1 MALNLDWSVI
11 PHYFW
16 YIIGNLLPWP
26 PTGLIATIVL
36 ALFVISLG
44 FAGGILIGM
53 ARISRNRVIYGLS
66 TIYVEAF
73 RGTPLLVQIFLIY
86 FGIASFGIFLDPFFA
101 GIAALSLNTAAYQA
115 EIFRGGVQSIPKGQM
130 EAARSMGLSY
140 NQSMLQVIIPQAL
153 RNSLPSYTNEFITMI
168 KDTSLVFSIGV
179 VELVLSAREVT
190 AITFQPFVVLLF
202 VAVLYF
208 MLTFST
214 SRIMR
219 YVERKFAIPGM
230 MGSE

>member
-1 MALNLDWSVI
+1 
-11 PHYFW
+11 
-16 YIIGNLLPWP
+16 
-26 PTGLIATIVL
+26 
-36 ALFVISLG
+36 
-44 FAGGILIGM
+44 
-53 ARISRNRVIYGLS
+53 
-66 TIYVEAF
+66 
-73 RGTPLLVQIFLIY
+73 
-86 FGIASFGIFLDPFFA
+86 
-101 GIAALSLNTAAYQA
+101 
-115 EIFRGGVQSIPKGQM
+115 M

>member
-1 MALNLDWSVI
+1 VAIYLDWSVI
-11 PHYFW
+11 PRYFW
-16 YIIGNLLPWP
+16 YLIGNLLPWP
-26 PTGLIATIVL
+26 PTGLIATIIL
-36 ALFVISLG
+36 AAISISLG

-53 ARISRNRVIYGLS
+53 ARISRNRLVYGVS
-66 TIYVEAF
+66 TVYVEAF

-101 GIAALSLNTAAYQA
+101 GIAALAMNTAAYQA

-140 NQSMLQVIIPQAL
+140 NQSMFQVIIPQAL

-190 AITFQPFVVLLF
+190 AVTFQPFVVLLF
-202 VAVLYF
+202 IAFLYF
-208 MLTFST
+208 LLTFST

-219 YVERKFAIPGM
+219 YVERKYAIPGM

>member
-1 MALNLDWSVI
+1 
-11 PHYFW
+11 
-16 YIIGNLLPWP
+16 
-26 PTGLIATIVL
+26 LIATIVL
-36 ALFVISLG
+36 AAISISLG

-53 ARISRNRVIYGLS
+53 ARISNNRVVYGLS

-101 GIAALSLNTAAYQA
+101 GIAALAMNTAAYQA

-140 NQSMLQVIIPQAL
+140 NQSMFQIIIPQAL

-190 AITFQPFVVLLF
+190 AVTFQPFVVLSF
-202 VAVLYF
+202 IAFLYF
-208 MLTFST
+208 VLTFST

-219 YVERKFAIPGM
+219 FVERKYAIPGM

>member
-1 MALNLDWSVI
+1 MTINLDWNAI
-11 PHYFW
+11 PQNFW
-16 YIIGNLLPWP
+16 FLIGNLWP
-26 PTGLIATIVL
+26 PTGLIATVIL
-36 ALFVISLG
+36 ALSCISLG

-53 ARISRNRVIYGLS
+53 ARISRNRVVYAAA
-66 TIYVEAF
+66 TVYVEGF
-73 RGTPLLVQIFLIY
+73 RGTPLLVQIFIIY
-86 FGIASFGIFLDPFFA
+86 FGLASFGIFLDPFVA
-101 GIAALSLNTAAYQA
+101 GIAALSMNTAAYQA

-140 NQSMLQVIIPQAL
+140 NQAMFQVIIPQAL

-168 KDTSLVFSIGV
+168 KDTSLVYSIGV
-179 VELVLSAREVT
+179 AELVLRAKLVT
-190 AITFQPFVVLLF
+190 AVDFQSFVILSF

-208 MLTFST
+208 ILTFST

-219 YVERKFAIPGM
+219 YVERRFAIPGM